1 MARQALFSLVF
12 RSIIFLLKC
21 SFCYFLDLKSEATA
35 QRIRV
40 GSKGTFG
47 LLCWLV
53 QSEVVPL
60 DCAGL
65 LV

>member
-21 SFCYFLDLKSEATA
+21 SFCYFLDLKSEANA
-35 QRIRV
+35 QQIQV

-47 LLCWLV
+47 LLWWLV

-60 DCAGL
+60 DCASL

>member
-21 SFCYFLDLKSEATA
+21 SFCYFLDLKSEANA

-47 LLCWLV
+47 LLRWLV